1 MKNINKYLCEKFN
14 PEWDNVF
21 EMATV
26 GRPILNKTKYKIS
39 VNGLNAGERERPH
52 FHIYLEQDSRPFNKF
67 NFEIAL
73 DELLCYDEIN
83 IIRMKDEKRNID
95 ITNRIR
101 CSWSGYKKLYYDL
114 EDWLYN
120 NCDKRGDFIDNLDAI
135 IYFYN
140 EESSENK
147 NTILEYIKSKGM
159 KINPKYKKYF
169 SENDLHIY
177 KECF

>member
-1 MKNINKYLCEKFN
+1 M
-14 PEWDNVF
+14 
-21 EMATV
+21 
-26 GRPILNKTKYKIS
+26 S
-39 VNGLNAGERERPH
+39 
-52 FHIYLEQDSRPFNKF
+52 
-67 NFEIAL
+67 
-73 DELLCYDEIN
+73 
-83 IIRMKDEKRNID
+83 
-95 ITNRIR
+95 
-101 CSWSGYKKLYYDL
+101 SWSGYKKLYYDL

-159 KINPKYKKYF
+159 KINTKYKKYF
-169 SENDLHIY
+169 SENDLRIY